1 LNNLAGFIMTVEKL
15 NDRMGKLVA
24 FLVYPTMLVLVYE
37 VMMRYAF
44 GRPTIWAHET
54 SCMLYGAH
62 FILGG
67 AYALRHNAF
76 VNVRSST

>member
-1 LNNLAGFIMTVEKL
+1 MTVEKL

-44 GRPTIWAHET
+44 GRPTLSWAGLT
-54 SCMLYGAH
+54 PCGTTLSSTW
-62 FILGG
+62 
-67 AYALRHNAF
+67 
-76 VNVRSST
+76 RSST